1 MSDIFKHFLDR
12 SLSHVVRFSSHEQH
26 FHETVA
32 EHSFYVTYFVAI
44 ICHLLKKAGETIDEA
59 KAIKIALVH
68 DMEEAFTGD
77 IVSPFKHYNDELL
90 AAIRKVNQEVI
101 KEVFEGLPQELSSEF
116 ISLWQEDLEQ
126 KTKEAQV
133 VKLADKISVVAK
145 AYEEVKGGNEFFE
158 PVYEKYLEELHKL
171 DHPWW
176 QKIKGEILP

>member
-12 SLSHVVRFSSHEQH
+12 SLSHVIRFSSHEQH
-26 FHETVA
+26 FRESVA
-32 EHSFYVTYFVAI
+32 EHSFYVTYFVAV

-77 IVSPFKHYNDELL
+77 IVSPFKHYSEELL
-90 AAIRKVNQEVI
+90 SAIRKVNQEVI
-101 KEVFEGLPQELSSEF
+101 QEVFEDLPGDLSSDF

-126 KTKEAQV
+126 KTREAQV

-145 AYEEVKGGNEFFE
+145 AYEEVKAGNEFFK
-158 PVYEKYLEELHKL
+158 PVYEKHFKELQEL